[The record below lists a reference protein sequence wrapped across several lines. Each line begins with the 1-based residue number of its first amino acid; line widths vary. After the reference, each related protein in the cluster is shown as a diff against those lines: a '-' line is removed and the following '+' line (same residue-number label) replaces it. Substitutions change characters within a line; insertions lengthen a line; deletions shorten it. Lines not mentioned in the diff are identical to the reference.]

1 MNYGR
6 KTKIEL
12 LAENKSLQNKIR
24 NLENS
29 SFQNIPQP
37 SESIDDYDFMFSLYK
52 AAPVGIGLVKDR
64 VIITVNKKFTEI
76 TGYTTAD
83 VTGKNALMLYPNL
96 EEYER
101 VGKQK
106 YEQIAKLG
114 WSRID
119 SLLRRKDG
127 KIINVL
133 LSFAPIVKNDL
144 SAGIT
149 FSILD
154 ITLGYHLHEKL
165 KISEAKMNSILSSI
179 NDMVFLFD
187 KDERFIFVN
196 TPENDN
202 LLFKKEDFIGKKHSE
217 IMPENVH
224 KLFEKAFRETKTGK
238 LSKFQYNIELQG
250 KTRYYQ
256 ARLSPMNKK
265 GKFSGCVAVVSEVTQ
280 EKENEMRLR
289 ENEEK
294 FKTIFNNLGAA
305 IGMVNLEGKFILV
318 NQKFSDITGYSL
330 SELLLKANKELIHPE
345 DQDETIENMK
355 LLAQGKTKS
364 FRSQKR
370 LLHKNGTIIWVDTSV
385 TPKYNIEGE
394 IECFLG
400 VLQDI
405 TEAKLMEQDL
415 QKLSASVEQSPVST
429 VITNLKGQIEYVNP
443 SFCKLTAYTFEE
455 AIGENPRILKSG
467 EQADSYYKNM
477 WEMISRGEIWKGEF
491 HNKKKNGELFWEK
504 ATIGPIYNKKGE
516 ITHFVAL
523 KEDITRQKE
532 IEMELDHYR
541 NDLEALVKDRTVELE
556 ESNQELKIKYEELQH
571 YDDLFTGREF
581 RIKDLKE
588 QIGKLKEES

>member
-165 KISEAKMNSILSSI
+165 KISKAKMNSILSSI

-400 VLQDI
+400 IMQDI
-405 TEAKLMEQDL
+405 TEAKLMEQYL
-415 QKLSASVEQSPVST
+415 QKLSVSVEQSPVST
-429 VITNLKGQIEYVNP
+429 VITDLKGQIEYVNP